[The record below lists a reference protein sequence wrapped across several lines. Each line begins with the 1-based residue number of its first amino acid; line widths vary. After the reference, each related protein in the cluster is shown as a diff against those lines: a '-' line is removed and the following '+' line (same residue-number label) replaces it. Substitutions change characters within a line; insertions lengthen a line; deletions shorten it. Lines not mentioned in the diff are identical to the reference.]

1 MVAMYWHSLIKVDM
15 ELTPDITIML
25 ASLVIGYTPILP
37 PLHLS
42 LSKKQN

>member
-1 MVAMYWHSLIKVDM
+1 MVVSVKCNTGNREAQS
-15 ELTPDITIML
+15 TG
-25 ASLVIGYTPILP
+25 IGYTPILP